1 MAAPPQLC
9 FCCVEGSLK
18 QVLSGMQI
26 ASDGD
31 EQKSVQVW
39 SVVEAVPLGFSS
51 HLQCQTGFMDASGE
65 DGKDL
70 VI

>member
-18 QVLSGMQI
+18 QVLPGMQI
-26 ASDGD
+26 ASD

-39 SVVEAVPLGFSS
+39 SVVEAVPLGFCS